1 MVAEEYIVDA
11 LCTVGS
17 RRTGALG
24 DWHAVN
30 LGAAVV
36 DAMLLHET
44 VASNPRRDQ

>member
-1 MVAEEYIVDA
+1 MAEEHIVEA
-11 LCTVGS
+11 LCTVGG
-17 RRTGALG
+17 RHTGALG

-36 DAMLLHET
+36 DAMLLDET